1 MSVHGCCNS
10 IPNLTKRGDLAE
22 EFDEILVK
30 ALHTTVRGAQE
41 RATER
46 QRSRSGYSW

>member
-1 MSVHGCCNS
+1 MHGCFNS
-10 IPNLTKRGDLAE
+10 IPNLMTKRGDLAE